1 MFCAENHLDVNR
13 TANTNFFNPKVRADT
28 NSDRLAFITTL
39 TPAALEN
46 PQQRLPKSLPESCST
61 LLLKLKTHLWS
72 CQCLVYFSLVTVQDP
87 GRDRPPSALP
97 AVLRPFAPQRPMMF
111 ITSDP

>member
-39 TPAALEN
+39 
-46 PQQRLPKSLPESCST
+46 
-61 LLLKLKTHLWS
+61 
-72 CQCLVYFSLVTVQDP
+72 
-87 GRDRPPSALP
+87 
-97 AVLRPFAPQRPMMF
+97 
-111 ITSDP
+111 